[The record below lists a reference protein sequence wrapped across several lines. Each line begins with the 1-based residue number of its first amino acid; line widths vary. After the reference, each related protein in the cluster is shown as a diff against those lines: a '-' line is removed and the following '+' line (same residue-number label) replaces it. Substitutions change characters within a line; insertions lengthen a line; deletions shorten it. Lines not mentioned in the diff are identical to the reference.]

1 MKTRIAMK
9 NKGVALLLLL
19 AFLLMTGCA
28 GLYSAPVIPGRG
40 LLYAEVKAPMD
51 FTVDKTQLGS
61 KVGKA
66 VSTNVLGWIVT
77 GDCSIQ
83 AAAKS
88 GGVQVIHH
96 VDYSFKNVLGIYA
109 EFTTIVYGD

>member
-19 AFLLMTGCA
+19 VLLLMTGCA
-28 GLYSAPVIPGRG
+28 GLYRAPVIPGRG

-51 FTVDKTQLGS
+51 FTVDKTQVGS

-83 AAAKS
+83 AAAKN

-96 VDYSFKNVLGIYA
+96 VDYSFKNILGVYA
-109 EFTTIVYGD
+109 EFTTIVYGE